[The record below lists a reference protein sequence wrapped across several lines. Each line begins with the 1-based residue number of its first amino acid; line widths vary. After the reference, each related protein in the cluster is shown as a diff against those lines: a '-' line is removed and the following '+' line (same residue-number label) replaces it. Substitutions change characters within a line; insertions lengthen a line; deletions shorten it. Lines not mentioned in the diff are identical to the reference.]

1 MKLRVQFSD
10 QAIVY
15 PALLTDH
22 EKEFV
27 PAFVKFI
34 FWNGEGVQI
43 RPAPDDG
50 LHLLPHKVANL
61 KRHVN
66 LSSWS
71 YSVAEHGL
79 VVLTWDPVSKSKCHQ
94 VKLPPCVAPYDVI
107 QELNPPAYARQG
119 AQQLVEQYKEEGHQ
133 TVEWHVAGGLDTAFI
148 LRKKDTPAL
157 FAAINVIEAEQDPA
171 IRLDNIGL
179 WPVHEMDVRKLYSLE
194 TLTPP
199 WYENVENRRFKG
211 REFSTLFWLR
221 WNGVKNGVI
230 TGDTKVL
237 AYLVAQQQPLGD
249 TEVSIPEG
257 MYVIKPIT

>member
-1 MKLRVQFSD
+1 MKLRAHFND

-34 FWNGEGVQI
+34 FWNEEGVQI

-50 LHLLPHKVANL
+50 LHLRPHKIANL

-79 VVLTWDPVSKSKCHQ
+79 VILTWDPVSKSKCHQ
-94 VKLPPCVAPYDVI
+94 VKLSPCMALYDVI
-107 QELNPPAYARQG
+107 QELKPPAYARKG

-133 TVEWHVAGGLDTAFI
+133 VVEWYVADGLDTALI
-148 LRKKDTPAL
+148 LKKKGDTDLVAQIHD
-157 FAAINVIEAEQDPA
+157 FEVEENPA

-179 WPVHEMDVRKLYSLE
+179 WPVRGINMTKLFSHEAIEPPLYDEIVS
-194 TLTPP
+194 
-199 WYENVENRRFKG
+199 RRFKG
-211 REFSTLFWLR
+211 RDFCTLFWLR

-230 TGDTKVL
+230 TRDTKVL
-237 AYLVAQQQPLGD
+237 TYLAEHRQPSGD
-249 TEVSIPEG
+249 TEVVIPEG
-257 MYVIKPIT
+257 WYVIKPIK

>member
-1 MKLRVQFSD
+1 MKIRLELND
-10 QAIVY
+10 QNIAY
-15 PALLTDH
+15 PALLTNHDQ
-22 EKEFV
+22 EFV

-34 FWNGEGVQI
+34 FWDDEGVQI

-50 LHLLPHKVANL
+50 RHLLPHQVL
-61 KRHVN
+61 DFKRHVN

-71 YSVAEHGL
+71 YMVAEQGL
-79 VVLTWDPVSKSKCHQ
+79 VILTWDPVSKSGSHR
-94 VKLPPCVAPYDVI
+94 VKVPETAVQYDIV
-107 QELNPPAYARQG
+107 QELNPPAYARKG
-119 AQQLVEQYKEEGHQ
+119 AQQLAERYKEEGHQ
-133 TVEWHVAGGLDTAFI
+133 TVEWYVAGGLDTALI

-157 FAAINVIEAEQDPA
+157 FAAINVLEADQDPA

-179 WPVHEMDVRKLYSLE
+179 WPVHEMDVRKLYRLE

-237 AYLVAQQQPLGD
+237 AYLMAQQQPLGD

-257 MYVIKPIT
+257 MYVIKPVT